1 MGKVTFV
8 GAGTGDPR
16 LLTIRAAEV
25 LESAEYVI
33 FDPEVHPDILGR
45 VPEGTPRHPTSA
57 ALSPERIGQ
66 MLAMEARAGRN
77 AVRIA
82 WADPLLFNTGDVEAV
97 AVARYDVPI
106 EIVPGVTAFVAVGA
120 FAGSPLTRS
129 SDASPSVA
137 VVTVTRGHESLHEWD
152 KLAMAT
158 DTLSILCDADSIAE
172 VARTLVFYGR
182 SPNEHVTLVENV
194 SRPTQTVL
202 ETHLSQV
209 PLLPRIKA
217 PRAVLVVGD
226 RATRMQELAWLERQ
240 VLFGR
245 RILVTRARE
254 QAGKTAG
261 MLRER
266 GADPVVVPTIEI
278 HPPRDPAP
286 LIDAVT
292 NLSRYGWVVL
302 TSANG
307 VEKVWSEVQR
317 QGRDAR
323 AFASSKIAAIGPGT
337 ASALSKYGI
346 TADLVPR
353 DHKGEG
359 LAAELLKAMGDSK
372 PRVLLARAEVARD
385 VVPDS
390 LRAAGCMV
398 DVVPAYETRSPPKPL
413 IEALA
418 ALLEANEIDAV
429 TFTSSSTVEHFC
441 KALDPRAPELLA
453 NTCVASIGPITTETA
468 ERLGVRVDVTAETHT
483 VPGLVAALERHFA
496 SLNDLAQTG
505 TRRVT
510 AS

>member
-16 LLTIRAAEV
+16 LLTVRAAEV
-25 LESAEYVI
+25 LATAEFVI
-33 FDPEVHPDILGR
+33 FDPAVHPDILGR
-45 VPEGTPRHPTSA
+45 IPEGTPRHPTSP
-57 ALSPERIGQ
+57 ALSPDRIGQ
-66 MLAMEARAGRN
+66 MLAIEAKSGRH

-82 WADPLLFNTGDVEAV
+82 WADPLLFNTGDVEAQ

-137 VVTVTRGHESLHEWD
+137 VVVVTRGHEGLHEWD

-158 DTLSILCDADSIAE
+158 DTLSILCDAECIGE
-172 VARTLVFYGR
+172 IARTLVFYGR
-182 SPNEHVTLVENV
+182 SPNEHVTVVQNV
-194 SRPTQTVL
+194 SLPTQTVI
-202 ETHLSQV
+202 ETTLSQV

-217 PRAVLVVGD
+217 PRAVVVVGG
-226 RATRMQELAWLERQ
+226 RATRMTELAWLEKQ
-240 VLFGR
+240 ALFGR

-261 MLRER
+261 FLRER
-266 GADPVVVPTIEI
+266 GADPVVVPTVEI
-278 HPPRDPAP
+278 HPPKDGGP
-286 LIDAVT
+286 LTEAVA
-292 NLSRYGWVVL
+292 NLSRYAWVVL

-307 VEKVWSEVQR
+307 VERLWAEMQR
-317 QGRDAR
+317 QKRDAR
-323 AFASSKIAAIGPGT
+323 AFASAKIAAIGPGT
-337 ASALSKYGI
+337 AAALASYGVI
-346 TADLVPR
+346 ADLVPR

-359 LAAELLKAMGDSK
+359 LAAELSKAIGDAK

-385 VVPDS
+385 IVPDS
-390 LRAAGCMV
+390 LRAAGCTV
-398 DVVPAYETRSPPKPL
+398 DVVSAYETRSPPRPL

-441 KALDPRAPELLA
+441 QALAPRAPALLA

-468 ERLGVRVDVTAETHT
+468 ERLGIRVDVTAETHT
-483 VPGLVAALERHFA
+483 VAGLVAALEHHFA